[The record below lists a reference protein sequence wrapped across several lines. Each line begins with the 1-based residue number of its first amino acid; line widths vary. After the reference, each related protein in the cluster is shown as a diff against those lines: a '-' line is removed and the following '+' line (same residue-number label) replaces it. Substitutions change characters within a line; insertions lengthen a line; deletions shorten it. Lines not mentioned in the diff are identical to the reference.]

1 MEVVVTPD
9 PVPTDISVLLHE
21 ACRRRDLTVCDVAR
35 LCDLTSEYMCDI
47 VSGRRPPTPEAAERI
62 VGVLQLN
69 HQETARLML
78 AAGSD
83 VDTSGFGVVHA
94 SRVD

>member
-1 MEVVVTPD
+1 MVVVD
-9 PVPTDISVLLHE
+9 HLPTDVSSLLHA

-35 LCDLTSEYMCDI
+35 LCGLTSEYMCDI
-47 VSGRRPPTPEAAERI
+47 VSGKRPPTPEAAERI
-62 VGVLQLN
+62 VGVLQLT

-78 AAGSD
+78 VAGADVAA
-83 VDTSGFGVVHA
+83 SGFGVVHA

>member
-1 MEVVVTPD
+1 MASG
-9 PVPTDISVLLHE
+9 PVPTDIGALLHA

-47 VSGRRPPTPEAAERI
+47 ISGKRPPTPQAAERI

-78 AAGSD
+78 SAGSD
-83 VDTSGFGVVHA
+83 VAASGFGVVHA